1 MLPEN
6 LLSKKFVAKL
16 TALVV
21 VTTGTVGLAAV
32 SIVSPFTTPAAHAGW
47 IDRLPVPTGA
57 YLNINGAEYF
67 YGDLNDRSQ
76 IFGGV
81 SWQVNGANGILLKG
95 YGRTPAYVIN
105 FVSKFLQPIRVQ

>member
-1 MLPEN
+1 MD
-6 LLSKKFVAKL
+6 KKFLPAVLAACL
-16 TALVV
+16 TSPLVTMPIIAVGSAIV
-21 VTTGTVGLAAV
+21 VTNFA
-32 SIVSPFTTPAAHAGW
+32 TPAAHAGW

-95 YGRTPAYVIN
+95 YGRTPGYVIN